1 MGKKIRLNG
10 EERRVSIVESARPLF
25 AAKGFYGTSV
35 RDIAR
40 AAKVSEALLYRHF
53 PSKDALYK
61 EVQIYPEKIQLQFL
75 NGLKKIEPGTERLVF
90 IVYLGFHQILLEVP
104 GHEEDQKIHE
114 RLLFQSFLEDGS
126 YARKIFKMLQKGNWF
141 KILLESFEVAKQSG
155 HLVDTPISI
164 ENRLWFAH
172 HLAMALNLC
181 HLQGKSVFE
190 YQESLETLI
199 EQAVFF
205 ALRGIGL
212 TDAAMKTFFR
222 PKRLRQIMQ
231 QLYKNL

>member
-1 MGKKIRLNG
+1 MGKKMRLNG

-40 AAKVSEALLYRHF
+40 AAHVSEALLYRHF

-61 EVQIYPEKIQLQFL
+61 EVQIYPEKIQLQFM

-90 IVYLGFHQILLEVP
+90 IVYLVFHQILLEVP
-104 GHEEDQKIHE
+104 GYKKDQKIHE

-126 YARKIFKMLQKGNWF
+126 YARKIFKMLQKGDWF
-141 KILLESFEVAKQSG
+141 KILLESFKVAKQSG
-155 HLVDTPISI
+155 HLVDMPISR

-181 HLQGKSVFE
+181 HLQGEPAFE
-190 YQESLETLI
+190 YQGSLETLV

-212 TDAAMKTFFR
+212 TDAVMKAFFK
-222 PKRLRQIMQ
+222 PKRLRQIKQ